1 MTAWRALLGKELAVL
16 FGSPIAYVVLTMV
29 SFVTAFVFF
38 EHLRAYNQ
46 ILFLYATT
54 TMGGFE
60 SGTVP
65 DHINLR
71 DTVFYPVMDQLS
83 LLLIIPIPLVTM
95 RVFAEERARGT
106 EELLLA
112 SGLSS
117 TTIVTAKFTATL
129 AFVALMLATSFL
141 YPLTAIAQG
150 GLGAEH
156 LAAVFLGL
164 FGLAVGIASI
174 GLACS
179 AFTSSQILAAAAT
192 VAITFGLYDFGWL
205 HGVVGEHTAIAL
217 DAIGLRPHFTRFAE
231 GMVALS
237 DLLYF
242 AGCVAVAGVLAVFS
256 LNLRKVTG

>member
-1 MTAWRALLGKELAVL
+1 MTAWRALLGKELATL

-60 SGTVP
+60 SGTIP
-65 DHINLR
+65 NHINMR

-83 LLLIIPIPLVTM
+83 LLLIIPLPLVTM
-95 RVFAEERARGT
+95 RVFAEERSRGT

-112 SGLSS
+112 SGLSPG
-117 TTIVTAKFTATL
+117 TIVTAKFTATL
-129 AFVALMLATSFL
+129 AFVLLMMVASFL

-164 FGLAVGIASI
+164 LGLAVGIASI

-179 AFTSSQILAAAAT
+179 ALTSSQILAAAAT
-192 VAITFGLYDFGWL
+192 VAITFALYDFGWL
-205 HGVVGEHTAIAL
+205 HGVVGESTARAL

-231 GMVALS
+231 GLVSLS

-242 AGCVAVAGVLAVFS
+242 AGYILVAAALARFS
-256 LNLRKVTG
+256 LQLRKVNG